1 MIENNAIWPQ
11 NSHLVSLQKL
21 SDATATEISSVLLT
35 QLLSRC
41 CPVFVSVLLV
51 YFCQNPQLQ
60 AKKKVSVKKWQISP
74 KFLHK
79 KAPRYVNSRWLLTN
93 LVILM
98 QQQLLKKV
106 CSMEPKVFSRRFFE
120 EIHSKISTISRI
132 GPQISIK
139 IKIIMKNQLQI
150 S

>member
-60 AKKKVSVKKWQISP
+60 AKKNVSVKKWQISP
-74 KFLHK
+74 KTHGDATAHDHHFGEI
-79 KAPRYVNSRWLLTN
+79 
-93 LVILM
+93 ILIWKHCNYF
-98 QQQLLKKV
+98 QRRNV
-106 CSMEPKVFSRRFFE
+106 FSMEPKVFSRRFFK
-120 EIHSKISTISRI
+120 EIHSKSLPISRI
-132 GPQISIK
+132 GPEVS
-139 IKIIMKNQLQI
+139 L
-150 S
+150 